1 MTDLNQL
8 VEVGARA
15 IAPRRWEVMD
25 SYLEQTKRKY
35 AGQNVGWPTDQFKD
49 KESMAQFRAGL
60 LAILPLLA
68 DDLAGLVDEYIKEN
82 DDLMRRTLNRNVGE
96 MASIKCGA
104 ANQIAQAIRTR
115 IAAIIEGEGK

>member
-35 AGQNVGWPTDQFKD
+35 AGQNVGWPADQFKD
-49 KESMAQFRAGL
+49 KESMAQFRAAL

-68 DDLAGLVDEYIKEN
+68 DDLAGVAKTGWVSADYAV
-82 DDLMRRTLNRNVGE
+82 VG
-96 MASIKCGA
+96 
-104 ANQIAQAIRTR
+104 IADADQCMKLCEHIESEIRTR